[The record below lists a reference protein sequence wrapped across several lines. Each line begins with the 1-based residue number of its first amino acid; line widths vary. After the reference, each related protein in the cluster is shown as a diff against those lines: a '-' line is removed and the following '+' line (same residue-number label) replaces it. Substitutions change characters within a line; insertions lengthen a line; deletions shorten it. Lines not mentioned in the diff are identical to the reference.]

1 MINLFKLSIAR
12 GRWGA
17 LSRVDSRI
25 GKKCFLWQIDGSML
39 Y

>member
-17 LSRVDSRI
+17 LSRVDVELVKDASFEI
-25 GKKCFLWQIDGSML
+25 GRAHV
-39 Y
+39 